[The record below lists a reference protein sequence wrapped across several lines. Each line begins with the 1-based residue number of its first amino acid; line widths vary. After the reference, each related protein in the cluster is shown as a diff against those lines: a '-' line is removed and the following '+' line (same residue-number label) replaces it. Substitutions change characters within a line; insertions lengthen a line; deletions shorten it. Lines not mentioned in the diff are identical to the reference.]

1 MTIKPK
7 AGEPVAAE
15 TPAVAAR
22 TFEKTVEG
30 LKQSAATATASI
42 EQAQAQLKEG
52 YEKAVKT
59 AEKLAHFQQANLEA
73 FVKSSQ
79 IFASGLSDLT
89 KHVATTSQAN
99 LEEAMNNF
107 RALTS
112 AKSLKEAFDLQAG
125 FARASVEK
133 ALSEG
138 GKITE
143 TSLKLVEQAS
153 APISAR
159 VTAAVET
166 FTNRA

>member
-1 MTIKPK
+1 M
-7 AGEPVAAE
+7 
-15 TPAVAAR
+15 
-22 TFEKTVEG
+22 
-30 LKQSAATATASI
+30 S
-42 EQAQAQLKEG
+42 
-52 YEKAVKT
+52 
-59 AEKLAHFQQANLEA
+59 
-73 FVKSSQ
+73 
-79 IFASGLSDLT
+79 
-89 KHVATTSQAN
+89 
-99 LEEAMNNF
+99 NF

-166 FTNRA
+166 FTTRA

>member
-1 MTIKPK
+1 MTLKPK
-7 AGEPVAAE
+7 IAEAAAGEA
-15 TPAVAAR
+15 PAAAR

-42 EQAQAQLKEG
+42 EKAQAQLKEG
-52 YEKAVKT
+52 YERAMKT
-59 AEKLAHFQQANLEA
+59 AEQLAHFHQANLEA

-79 IFASGLSDLT
+79 IFATGLTDLA

-99 LEEAMNNF
+99 LDEAMSNF
-107 RALTS
+107 RAVTT
-112 AKSLKEAFDLQAG
+112 AKSLKEAFDLQSG

-138 GKITE
+138 GKLTE
-143 TSLKLVEQAS
+143 TSLKLVEQAA
-153 APISAR
+153 APLSAR

-166 FTNRA
+166 FTTRP

>member
-1 MTIKPK
+1 MTLKPK
-7 AGEPVAAE
+7 IAEAAASE
-15 TPAVAAR
+15 VPATATK

-42 EQAQAQLKEG
+42 EKAQAQLKEG
-52 YEKAVKT
+52 YERAVKT
-59 AEKLAHFQQANLEA
+59 AEQLAHFHQANLEA

-79 IFASGLSDLT
+79 IFAVGLTDLT

-99 LEEAMNNF
+99 LDEAMTNF

-112 AKSLKEAFDLQAG
+112 AKSLKEAFDLQSG

-138 GKITE
+138 GKLTE

-153 APISAR
+153 APLSAR

-166 FTNRA
+166 FTTRA